1 MKKDPLWGLGVLIRG
16 AVRYTQR
23 MGKLGGLALV
33 VVMALSG
40 CASAKAEAEPT
51 SRVAVQPAT
60 VMNQAKVSE
69 FVKDVQESGT
79 EYATMPPADIAG
91 MALELCQ
98 HYDGGFTTEDLRKSA
113 GDKLA
118 KTGETARLTVC
129 PPR

>member
-1 MKKDPLWGLGVLIRG
+1 
-16 AVRYTQR
+16 
-23 MGKLGGLALV
+23 MGKLGGLVLIAAL
-33 VVMALSG
+33 ALTG
-40 CASAKAEAEPT
+40 CASAKAEVEPT

-60 VMNQAKVSE
+60 VVNQAKVSE
-69 FVKDVQESGT
+69 FVKDVQESGSA
-79 EYATMPPADIAG
+79 YATMPAADIAG

-118 KTGETARLTVC
+118 KAGESARLTVC